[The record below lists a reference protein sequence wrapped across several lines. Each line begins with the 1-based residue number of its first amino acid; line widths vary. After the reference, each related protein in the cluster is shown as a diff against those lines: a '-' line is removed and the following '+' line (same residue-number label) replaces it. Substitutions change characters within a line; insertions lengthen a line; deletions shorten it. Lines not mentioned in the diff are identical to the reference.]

1 MTRTYKT
8 GGNRAGRGSLC
19 TLAVWVVLD
28 ASLRSPLAEARTER
42 PKRQRQQSTG
52 AGHPIP
58 TSPTRFT
65 PITYST
71 LRGFNYNSKCSDSR
85 YQSVYSY
92 RTALIGAT
100 IRETFAA
107 SARRGTCC
115 STQPRPSSG
124 ARARRCLRRH
134 RPCRCCAAARARRGY
149 AAALLASS
157 GCAAARAR
165 RCCRRRIPCTVCA
178 TGHGDR
184 AWV

>member
-1 MTRTYKT
+1 MRLCALLWQKP
-8 GGNRAGRGSLC
+8 GRKGPNAKGSKAPAQATQFLHH
-19 TLAVWVVLD
+19 LHVL
-28 ASLRSPLAEARTER
+28 LLLPIVLY
-42 PKRQRQQSTG
+42 G
-52 AGHPIP
+52 ALI
-58 TSPTRFT
+58 
-65 PITYST
+65 IIQ
-71 LRGFNYNSKCSDSR
+71 SDSR